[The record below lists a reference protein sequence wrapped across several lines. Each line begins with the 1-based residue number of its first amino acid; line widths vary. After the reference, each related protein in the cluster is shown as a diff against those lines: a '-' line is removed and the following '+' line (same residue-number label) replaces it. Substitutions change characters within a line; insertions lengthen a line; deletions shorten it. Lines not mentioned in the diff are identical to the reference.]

1 MSLPEQR
8 AAGARIH
15 RAAPARAPRRRQRGL
30 IIVEV
35 LLAVLIFSFGILGVI
50 HLQATAIKLNADAK
64 LRSDASYLAGQI
76 ISQMWID
83 RSNLDDYVHLPE
95 GEDCE
100 FSGDEGASEHVT
112 DWVGTAAK
120 PGTVLGSLPNATSQ
134 IKFESGTNMVTV
146 TVCWRSPQET
156 ETHNFT
162 STALI
167 SG

>member
-1 MSLPEQR
+1 MSARTPH
-8 AAGARIH
+8 GAT
-15 RAAPARAPRRRQRGL
+15 ARAPRAGQGGI

-50 HLQATAIKLNADAK
+50 NLQANAIKLNADSK

-83 RSNLDDYVHLPE
+83 RSNLADYSHNADGTGCPFTTSA
-95 GEDCE
+95 G
-100 FSGDEGASEHVT
+100 SASSSTHVT
-112 DWVGTAAK
+112 SWLGRATR
-120 PGTVLGSLPNATSQ
+120 PGTVLGSLPNASAQ
-134 IKFESGTNMVTV
+134 IQVATGTNQVTV
-146 TVCWRSPQET
+146 TVCWRAPQET
-156 ETHNFT
+156 DTHNFT

>member
-1 MSLPEQR
+1 MNDAKLR
-8 AAGARIH
+8 AAGART
-15 RAAPARAPRRRQRGL
+15 RQAAARGAARSGQRGI

-35 LLAVLIFSFGILGVI
+35 LLAIVIFSFGILGVI
-50 HLQATAIKLNADAK
+50 HLQATAIKLNADSK

-83 RSNLDDYVHLPE
+83 RSNLADYVHYA
-95 GEDCE
+95 GGSNCT
-100 FSGDEGASEHVT
+100 FTGSAGTSAHVT
-112 DWVGTAAK
+112 NWVGTTSK
-120 PGTVLGSLPNATSQ
+120 IGSVLHSLPNATSQ
-134 IKFESGTNMVTV
+134 IKVETGTNMVTV
-146 TVCWRSPQET
+146 TVCWRAPQET

>member
-1 MSLPEQR
+1 MSVSKL
-8 AAGARIH
+8 
-15 RAAPARAPRRRQRGL
+15 RAPGAHTGKVAGRWAPRSRQRGL

-35 LLAVLIFSFGILGVI
+35 LLAILIFSFGILGVI
-50 HLQATAIKLNADAK
+50 HLQATAIKLNADSK

-83 RSNLDDYVHLPE
+83 RSHLDDYAHNA
-95 GEDCE
+95 
-100 FSGDEGASEHVT
+100 SGSNCAFTGSASTSAHVT
-112 DWVGTAAK
+112 NWVGTISK
-120 PGTVLGSLPNATSQ
+120 VGSVLHSLPNATSQ
-134 IKFESGTNMVTV
+134 IKVETGTNMVTV
-146 TVCWRSPQET
+146 TICWRTPQET